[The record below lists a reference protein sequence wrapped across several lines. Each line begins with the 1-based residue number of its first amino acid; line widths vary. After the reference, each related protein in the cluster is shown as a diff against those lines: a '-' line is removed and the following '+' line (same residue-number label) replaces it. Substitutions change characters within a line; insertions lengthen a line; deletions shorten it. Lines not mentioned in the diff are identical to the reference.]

1 MYKTNKRNQQKD
13 GEKEDGSE
21 TSRPRNDTAISSLG
35 FLLLCMYQTW
45 RQEAGNPGTPISA
58 DRSLQESLISSKKK
72 KKRKRKQ
79 KNVRQ

>member
-35 FLLLCMYQTW
+35 FLSFFFLNMEEMRVHDWVSCVCVCVTALGLCCC
-45 RQEAGNPGTPISA
+45 AGFPLAAVSRG
-58 DRSLQESLISSKKK
+58 
-72 KKRKRKQ
+72 
-79 KNVRQ
+79 